1 MGEKMEHR
9 EMLDEIWDIS
19 QVIERYSNKIEE
31 EGLYLNLKDISK
43 DLKKM
48 SDRVMALWENLGGME
63 DVAQRAE
70 EREAV

>member
-1 MGEKMEHR
+1 MDRR

-19 QVIERYSNKIEE
+19 QALEKKADEIRIDGMYM
-31 EGLYLNLKDISK
+31 NLKDIQQ
-43 DLKKM
+43 DYEKM
-48 SDRVMALWENLGGME
+48 SARVMELWENLGGME

>member
-1 MGEKMEHR
+1 MGEKMEYR

-19 QVIERYSNKIEE
+19 QLLKRKSNEIETD
-31 EGLYLNLKDISK
+31 GLYKNLKDISE
-43 DLKKM
+43 DYKKI

>member
-1 MGEKMEHR
+1 MDRR

-19 QVIERYSNKIEE
+19 QALEKKADEIRIDGMYM
-31 EGLYLNLKDISK
+31 NLKDIQQ
-43 DLKKM
+43 DYEKM
-48 SDRVMALWENLGGME
+48 SARVMALWENLGGME

>member
-1 MGEKMEHR
+1 MDRR

-19 QVIERYSNKIEE
+19 QTLEKKADEIRIDGMYM
-31 EGLYLNLKDISK
+31 NLKDIQQ
-43 DLKKM
+43 DYEKM
-48 SDRVMALWENLGGME
+48 SARVMELWENLGGME

>member
-1 MGEKMEHR
+1 MDRR

-19 QVIERYSNKIEE
+19 QALEKKADEIRIGGMYM
-31 EGLYLNLKDISK
+31 NLKDIQQ
-43 DLKKM
+43 DYEKM
-48 SDRVMALWENLGGME
+48 SARVMELWENLGGME

>member
-1 MGEKMEHR
+1 MDRR

-19 QVIERYSNKIEE
+19 QVLEKKADEIRIDGMYM
-31 EGLYLNLKDISK
+31 NLKDIQQ
-43 DLKKM
+43 DYEKM
-48 SDRVMALWENLGGME
+48 SARVMELWENLGGME

>member
-1 MGEKMEHR
+1 MGEKMEYR
-9 EMLDEIWDIS
+9 EMLDEIQDIS
-19 QVIERYSNKIEE
+19 QLLERKSNEIETD
-31 EGLYLNLKDISK
+31 GLYKNLKDISE
-43 DLKKM
+43 DYKKI

>member
-1 MGEKMEHR
+1 MGEKMEYR

-19 QVIERYSNKIEE
+19 QALEKKADEIRIDGMYM
-31 EGLYLNLKDISK
+31 NLKDIQQ
-43 DLKKM
+43 DYEKM
-48 SDRVMALWENLGGME
+48 SARVMELWENLGGME

>member
-1 MGEKMEHR
+1 MDRR

-19 QVIERYSNKIEE
+19 QALEKKADDIRIDGMYM
-31 EGLYLNLKDISK
+31 NLKDIQQ
-43 DLKKM
+43 DYEKM
-48 SDRVMALWENLGGME
+48 SARVMELWENLGGME

>member
-1 MGEKMEHR
+1 MGEKMEYR

-19 QVIERYSNKIEE
+19 QLLKRKSNEIETD
-31 EGLYLNLKDISK
+31 GLYKNLKDISE
-43 DLKKM
+43 DYKKI
-48 SDRVMALWENLGGME
+48 SDRVMALRENLGGME

>member
-1 MGEKMEHR
+1 MGEKMEYR

-19 QVIERYSNKIEE
+19 QTLEKKADEIRIDGMYM
-31 EGLYLNLKDISK
+31 NLKDIQQ
-43 DLKKM
+43 DYEKM
-48 SDRVMALWENLGGME
+48 SARVMELWENLGGME

>member
-1 MGEKMEHR
+1 MDRR

-19 QVIERYSNKIEE
+19 QALEKKADEIRIDGMYM
-31 EGLYLNLKDISK
+31 NLKDIQQDYEKISA
-43 DLKKM
+43 
-48 SDRVMALWENLGGME
+48 RVMELWENLGGME